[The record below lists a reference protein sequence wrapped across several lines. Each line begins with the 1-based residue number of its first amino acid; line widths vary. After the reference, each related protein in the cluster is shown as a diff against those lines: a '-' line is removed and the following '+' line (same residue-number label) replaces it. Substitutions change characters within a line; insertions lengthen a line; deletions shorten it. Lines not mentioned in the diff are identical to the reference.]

1 VVRKPE
7 AFDSSCREAALVV
20 SGLYAPANCAAPV
33 VDRRML
39 TTTGAL
45 SLRRVDGRWIA
56 AASREPFA
64 DRPWYARRRP
74 ADPQA
79 LSRLEGR
86 AAPATDGDAAADE
99 SGDEP
104 ESTDAADE

>member
-1 VVRKPE
+1 M
-7 AFDSSCREAALVV
+7 
-20 SGLYAPANCAAPV
+20 
-33 VDRRML
+33 DRGSV
-39 TTTGAL
+39 TGAIRG
-45 SLRRVDGRWIA
+45 STMVRA
-56 AASREPFA
+56 
-64 DRPWYARRRP
+64 RRP

-79 LSRLEGR
+79 LSRLEGG